1 MKYKKRRF
9 TSGECMHVYQRTK
22 GGMNIFYD
30 LEDYIVFY
38 TVFSVVSKLYKISVL
53 ELCMMIDHVHIL
65 LSSEVLSEISRFIQ
79 HYTSLFMREYNNGI
93 GRKGSLFH
101 KSFGS
106 APKKGSK
113 MIRSAIV
120 YIGNNP
126 VEKGLCSKA
135 AEYRWNFLAYM
146 SADDPFSKSGPLC
159 GYSLRLRNAMRE
171 VAGCSQRG
179 EYLSYAKVRRMYG
192 RLREHEKEILTDYV
206 IKTYFPFAK
215 EELLSFYNSYD
226 DMLNA
231 MDSTSGSEY
240 DIKEKYYYGTDLI
253 YEDMMEVVRGNVMP
267 VRKVTV
273 VPDEDKFE
281 IARLL
286 HCRTQGSVIQI
297 SKFLHINVVMGK

>member
-113 MIRSAIV
+113 MIRSAISV
-120 YIGNNP
+120 ITPLKKDCALKRRSTDGIFWHICLQTTP
-126 VEKGLCSKA
+126 FRSQDL
-135 AEYRWNFLAYM
+135 
-146 SADDPFSKSGPLC
+146 SADIPCVSETLC
-159 GYSLRLRNAMRE
+159 GRWQDARKEVSICHTLRSD
-171 VAGCSQRG
+171 GC
-179 EYLSYAKVRRMYG
+179 
-192 RLREHEKEILTDYV
+192 
-206 IKTYFPFAK
+206 
-215 EELLSFYNSYD
+215 
-226 DMLNA
+226 
-231 MDSTSGSEY
+231 MDG
-240 DIKEKYYYGTDLI
+240 
-253 YEDMMEVVRGNVMP
+253 
-267 VRKVTV
+267 
-273 VPDEDKFE
+273 
-281 IARLL
+281 
-286 HCRTQGSVIQI
+286 
-297 SKFLHINVVMGK
+297 